1 MITRRTSASL
11 TNSKRINLFWVYKQN
26 LTQHKDKK
34 EKTARCASLANSSAP
49 GFQPRKDA
57 TNRSSTRQKE
67 KKKRMHEKEKRIIVN
82 HFSFQSE
89 SKNAG

>member
-26 LTQHKDKK
+26 LTHKDKK
-34 EKTARCASLANSSAP
+34 EKTARCAAANP
-49 GFQPRKDA
+49 PRRVFSRA
-57 TNRSSTRQKE
+57 RMQRTGPQLGRKE
-67 KKKRMHEKEKRIIVN
+67 KKKDEMKRRKGLVIIISLFN
-82 HFSFQSE
+82 SE

>member
-26 LTQHKDKK
+26 LSHKDKK
-34 EKTARCASLANSSAP
+34 EKPARGASLANSSAP

-67 KKKRMHEKEKRIIVN
+67 KKKKD
-82 HFSFQSE
+82 
-89 SKNAG
+89 A